1 MFSSIAG
8 RLSISNVKFQSLNK
22 KSYVEALTL
31 KTLCLVETDAEYFI
45 QYQYKWGGEQGLWD
59 CGRRYQGGN
68 QSIDGHH
75 QDICLQWSC

>member
-1 MFSSIAG
+1 MIDNDYLLRRKDTVCVSGFVLHHFMFSSIAG

-45 QYQYKWGGEQGLWD
+45 QYQYK
-59 CGRRYQGGN
+59 
-68 QSIDGHH
+68 
-75 QDICLQWSC
+75 